1 LIRVYLQAV
10 IRTRAI
16 YQPKQPFRLKTSLEH
31 LPAHKLEEL
40 QSITDAIVQYVQPQM
55 VILFGSY
62 SRGNWVEDRYYEDGI
77 LYEYKSDYDILVV
90 TEHHQDMPPRLGKQV
105 RQRIKKTEHLQTTP
119 HIIFHDINY
128 LNKELEEGQYFF
140 RDILYEGTMLYT
152 TGKFELATPK
162 ELSNKERANKAN
174 QYFEG
179 WLNRAN
185 GHYRQYKHALIDL
198 DYPIAIFDLHQATEC
213 YFMTILLVFTDYK
226 PKTHEIDKLNK
237 EVCYAD
243 ARFKTVFPN
252 QTDEEKR
259 LFILLV
265 KSYIDSR
272 YKLNYSI
279 AVEDILWLAERVNK
293 LRELAQFICLEKI
306 KELQG

>member
-1 LIRVYLQAV
+1 MKI
-10 IRTRAI
+10 
-16 YQPKQPFRLKTSLEH
+16 SLEH
-31 LPAHKLEEL
+31 LPATKREEL
-40 QSITDAIVQYVQPQM
+40 QSITDAIVQFVQPQM
-55 VILFGSY
+55 IILFGSY
-62 SRGNWVEDRYYEDGI
+62 SRGTWVEDRYYEDGI

-105 RQRIKKTEHLQTTP
+105 RQRIKKAEHLQTIP

-128 LNKELEEGQYFF
+128 LNRELEEGQYFF

-162 ELSNKERANKAN
+162 ELSNKERANKAR
-174 QYFEG
+174 QYFNE
-179 WLNRAN
+179 WLKRSNDY
-185 GHYRQYKHALIDL
+185 YRQYNHAINDMN
-198 DYPIAIFDLHQATEC
+198 YAIAIFELHQATER
-213 YFMTILLVFTDYK
+213 YYMTILLVFADYK
-226 PKTHEIDKLNK
+226 PKIHDLDKLNK
-237 EVCYAD
+237 DVCYAD

-272 YKLNYSI
+272 YKLNYSV
-279 AVEDILWLAERVNK
+279 AVEDLLWLAERVNK
-293 LRELAQFICLEKI
+293 LRELTQIICLEKI
-306 KELQG
+306 NELDK

>member
-1 LIRVYLQAV
+1 V
-10 IRTRAI
+10 IRTREI
-16 YQPKQPFRLKTSLEH
+16 YHPKQPFRLKTSLEH

-40 QSITDAIVQYVQPQM
+40 QSITDAIVQFVQPQM

-62 SRGNWVEDRYYEDGI
+62 SRGNWVEDKYYEDGI
-77 LYEYKSDYDILVV
+77 LYEYKSDFDILVV

-105 RQRIKKTEHLQTTP
+105 RKRIKKAEHLQTTP

-128 LNKELEEGQYFF
+128 LNRELEEGQYFF

-162 ELSNKERANKAN
+162 GLSNKERANKAR
-174 QYFEG
+174 QYFDG
-179 WLNRAN
+179 WSKRGNSF
-185 GHYRQYKHALIDL
+185 YRQYLYALNDE
-198 DYPIAIFDLHQATEC
+198 DYPIAIFLLHQATES
-213 YFMTILLVFTDYK
+213 FFITILLVFTDYK
-226 PKTHEIDKLNK
+226 PKTHELDRLNK
-237 EVCYAD
+237 EVCYAHLQ
-243 ARFKTVFPN
+243 FKTEFPN

-272 YKLNYSI
+272 YKLNYSV
-279 AVEDILWLAERVNK
+279 AVEDLLWLAERVNK
-293 LRELAQFICLEKI
+293 LRELAQVICLEKI